1 MKELSPAAQAVLDA
15 VIEQW
20 DADRRPI
27 ASPLAAAVLRAAADQ
42 VVPEEPPHPLAN
54 SPEAKEFGTP
64 EEWMY
69 TGIERDARQEARAKF
84 LAIAAELDLPTSP
97 PVA

>member
-1 MKELSPAAQAVLDA
+1 MTELSPAAQAVLN
-15 VIEQW
+15 
-20 DADRRPI
+20 
-27 ASPLAAAVLRAAADQ
+27 AAAKAVLAHPRLNLEHIAAAALCAAADQ

-69 TGIERDARQEARAKF
+69 TGIERDARQEARAKL
-84 LAIAAELDLPTSP
+84 LAIAAELDPPATP